1 MIRNTGAAEMRM
13 IMWLSMLACMMM
25 TLGRVHGI
33 ALAMD
38 HDSEDAV
45 PNLALRLP
53 VRVPD
58 EREFD
63 SRLGKMTCLPTES
76 LTAGYETEVLLP
88 IRMAMDEWDLKKTR
102 IL

>member
-1 MIRNTGAAEMRM
+1 MIRSTGAAEMRM

-25 TLGRVHGI
+25 TLGRVRGM
-33 ALAMD
+33 APAMD
-38 HDSEDAV
+38 HDLEDAV
-45 PNLALRLP
+45 PNPALRLP

-88 IRMAMDEWDLKKTR
+88 IRMVMDGWDLKKTR